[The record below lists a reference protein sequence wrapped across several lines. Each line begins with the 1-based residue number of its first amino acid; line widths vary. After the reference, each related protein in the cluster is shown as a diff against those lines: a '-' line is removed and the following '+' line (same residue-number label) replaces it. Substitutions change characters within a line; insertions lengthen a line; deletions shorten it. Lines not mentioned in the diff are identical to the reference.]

1 MSKPKSKAP
10 RQRLLGEMVRLKRN
24 FVSVVYETVEDEPGG
39 DIEIRE
45 DRKALI
51 KAGTVGLAVSPTRDP
66 ASSRRLIDVLL
77 PSGQIW
83 PVDRQV
89 VELVH

>member
-51 KAGTVGLAVSPTRDP
+51 KAGTVGLAVSPSRDS
-66 ASSRRLIDVLL
+66 ASARRLIDVLL

-83 PVDRQV
+83 PVARHSLEPV
-89 VELVH
+89 

>member
-10 RQRLLGEMVRLKRN
+10 RRRLIGEMVRLKRN

-51 KAGTVGLAVSPTRDP
+51 KAGTVGLAVSPTRDS
-66 ASSRRLIDVLL
+66 ASARRLIDILL

-89 VELVH
+89 VEPV